1 MDLFMPGLRTA
12 GINEESVEPIS
23 FICTKVVERPEAK
36 INVPNTPHSNRYEV
50 SEGRMPPFT
59 YI

>member
-1 MDLFMPGLRTA
+1 MTFLHN
-12 GINEESVEPIS
+12 GILLCYKYEESVEPIS
-23 FICTKVVERPEAK
+23 FIRLEVVERPKAK

-50 SEGRMPPFT
+50 SEDRIPPFT